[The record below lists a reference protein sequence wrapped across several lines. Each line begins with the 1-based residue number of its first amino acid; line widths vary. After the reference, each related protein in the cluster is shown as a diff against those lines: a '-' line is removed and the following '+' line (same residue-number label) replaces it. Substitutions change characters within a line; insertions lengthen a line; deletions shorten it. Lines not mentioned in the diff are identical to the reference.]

1 MRKTGIH
8 KVTYNSIHEPYKKTD
23 QTFEEKY
30 QDVWPGVN
38 RFEVLDASGGIKELW
53 IRDKTG
59 VMVDVTE
66 KYLLEREI
74 ARLESEVQD
83 EH

>member
-8 KVTYNSIHEPYKKTD
+8 NVAYKSIHEPYKKTD
-23 QTFEEKY
+23 ETFEEKY
-30 QDVWPGVN
+30 PDVWPGVN
-38 RFEVLDASGGIKELW
+38 RFEVLDTDGRIKELW
-53 IRDKTG
+53 VRDKNG

-66 KYLLEREI
+66 KYLLNQEI

-83 EH
+83 E

>member
-1 MRKTGIH
+1 MRKTEIR
-8 KVTYNSIHEPYKKTD
+8 KVMYNSIHEPYKKTN

-30 QDVWPGVN
+30 PGVWSGTN

-53 IRDKTG
+53 VRDKNG

-66 KYLLEREI
+66 KHLLEQEI
-74 ARLESEVQD
+74 ARLESEVED

>member
-1 MRKTGIH
+1 MRTIGIH

-30 QDVWPGVN
+30 PGVWSGTN
-38 RFEVLDASGGIKELW
+38 RFEVLDANGGIKELW
-53 IRDKTG
+53 IRDKNG

-66 KYLLEREI
+66 KYLLEQEI

-83 EH
+83 E

>member
-8 KVTYNSIHEPYKKTD
+8 KVTYNSIHEPYKKTS
-23 QTFEEKY
+23 QTFEEKHPG
-30 QDVWPGVN
+30 VWPGVN
-38 RFEVLDASGGIKELW
+38 KFEVLDSNGGIKELW
-53 IRDKTG
+53 IRDKNG

-66 KYLLEREI
+66 KYLLGREI

-83 EH
+83 D

>member
-1 MRKTGIH
+1 MRKTEIH

-30 QDVWPGVN
+30 PGVWSGVN
-38 RFEVLDASGGIKELW
+38 RFEVLDTNGGIKELW
-53 IRDKTG
+53 IRDKNG

-66 KYLLEREI
+66 KYLLEQEI

-83 EH
+83 E

>member
-1 MRKTGIH
+1 MRNT
-8 KVTYNSIHEPYKKTD
+8 N

-30 QDVWPGVN
+30 PGVWSGVN
-38 RFEVLDASGGIKELW
+38 RFEILGPNDDIKELW
-53 IRDKTG
+53 IRDKNG

-66 KYLLEREI
+66 KYLLEQEI

-83 EH
+83 G

>member
-1 MRKTGIH
+1 MRKTEIN
-8 KVTYNSIHEPYKKTD
+8 KVTHNSIHELYKKTD

-30 QDVWPGVN
+30 PGVWSGVN
-38 RFEVLDASGGIKELW
+38 RFEVLDANGGIKELW
-53 IRDKTG
+53 IRDKNG

-66 KYLLEREI
+66 KYLLEQEI

-83 EH
+83 E